1 MENIET
7 LIGQIKTD
15 MTSGK
20 TDEEIFRYLLPWLE
34 KNPQGGGRLAELLVT
49 IPDRLSG
56 RLLHWMFE
64 ATQDKKIRKMIKR
77 SLYRLKSKGIVIEEA
92 LSDQERSIL
101 RPMPEEGKE
110 GYASGIDFLG
120 YRVLWLILPHPGRGL
135 GVMHGVVSDREG
147 IVDFSHQE
155 EMTRKGFRTFF
166 KEVREKNPFPIVEIE
181 PSYVA
186 CLFGQAY
193 QLNVERKGAVP
204 QGYLQAKSE
213 IERIKKDYAKPL
225 IYSYLQAEDVAGDDR
240 LLRRGADLLKAD
252 VFTGWRIE
260 EEQVGSYA
268 DEVREAEE
276 SKIVLNPGQ
285 KEVRFQAIFE
295 KALTEL
301 FSGERRLLYQRR
313 LEEMSYILFRLGRE
327 EEAKIS
333 LAVAMDL
340 EKPLHP
346 IQPSPFLFQLV
357 TKSISSLLAEVKEKK
372 SKEVSLIVKP

>member
-1 MENIET
+1 
-7 LIGQIKTD
+7 
-15 MTSGK
+15 
-20 TDEEIFRYLLPWLE
+20 
-34 KNPQGGGRLAELLVT
+34 
-49 IPDRLSG
+49 
-56 RLLHWMFE
+56 MFE
-64 ATQDKKIRKMIKR
+64 AIQDKKVRKMIKR
-77 SLYRLKSKGIVIEEA
+77 SLYRLKSKGIVVEEV
-92 LSDQERSIL
+92 LSDKARPIL
-101 RPMPEEGKE
+101 RPMSEEAKE
-110 GYASGIDFLG
+110 GFASGIDFLG

-135 GVMHGVVSDREG
+135 GVVHGVISDRKG
-147 IVDFSHQE
+147 IVDFSQE

-166 KEVREKNPFPIVEIE
+166 KEVKEKNPFPIVEIE

-193 QLNVERKGAVP
+193 RLNLEKKEAFP
-204 QGYLQAKSE
+204 QGYLQAKGE

-225 IYSYLQAEDVAGDDR
+225 VYSYLQAEDIARDDR
-240 LLRRGADLLKAD
+240 LLRKGTDLLKAD
-252 VFTGWRIE
+252 VFSSWRIE
-260 EEQVGSYA
+260 EDQIGPYA

-301 FSGERRLLYQRR
+301 FSEERRLLYRRR
-313 LEEMSYILFRLGRE
+313 LEEMSYVLFRLGRE

-340 EKPLHP
+340 EKPLNP

-357 TKSISSLLAEVKEKK
+357 TKSLSSLLAEAKEKK